1 MWLMLQQDTPEDYVI
16 ATGVTTSIRDFIRL
30 AFAEAGIKL
39 NFTGTGSQEKAMI
52 ADCLHPEYQLP
63 IGKEVVN
70 IDPRYYRPTVVELL
84 IGDP

>member
-1 MWLMLQQDTPEDYVI
+1 MI

-70 IDPRYYRPTVVELL
+70 IDPRYYRPNVVELL